1 MSALK
6 RFMREGIAVALESVP
21 VAGQLFNV
29 MHRMEGAK
37 QFERLEEVVLAQE
50 VSLRRLHENI
60 LKIEGRGGQLG
71 GPIRDLLA
79 FQEQN
84 EFVMLP
90 RLLYE
95 DPNFKDFWVNPNH
108 FGGAR
113 EALAVAK
120 PRQGQFSFMMSD
132 MMGEQWVYHI
142 PAQTFGLMLQNQAMR
157 GENGQRVMGRDPA
170 SGTNWVTGETGLVVP
185 AEKAPIVPSRPVIQV
200 SADPLAAARAE
211 LAKAEAE
218 AREAEKRAAQAQ
230 ELALIEA
237 EHERTQLKTR
247 YHRGEIG
254 LDQLPVDL
262 QRELTPGP
270 SAGDRFEREVVRQ
283 GFFRKSKVTFYER
296 FIPPINGVGEGFWIM
311 ETQVTQALY
320 EAVMGTKPSVFK
332 GAQRPVE
339 KVSWEDGIKFANA
352 LSEKV
357 GLRPAYRGSDN
368 DAEIIE
374 GANGFRLPLEVEW
387 EWAAKGGED
396 HEYAGSDKLD
406 EVGWYDS
413 NSGDE
418 THPVGQLKAN
428 GYGCHDFSGNVYE
441 WCADDWGNPGQYCPG
456 AAERVYRGGSWRS
469 FAVGCQVAYRNGR
482 SPDVRSYLGLGLRLS
497 RSLD

>member
-1 MSALK
+1 
-6 RFMREGIAVALESVP
+6 MREGIAVALESVP
-21 VAGQLFNV
+21 VAGHLFDV

-50 VSLRRLHENI
+50 DSLRRLHENM

-95 DPNFKDFWVNPNH
+95 DPNFKDFWINPSH
-108 FGGAR
+108 FGGTR

-157 GENGQRVMGRDPA
+157 GENEQRAMGRDPA

-185 AEKAPIVPSRPVIQV
+185 AEKVPVAPPRHVHQLGSTLPIQKSAEKVPIVGIAPSRPESSFEDFLKSI
-200 SADPLAAARAE
+200 S
-211 LAKAEAE
+211 
-218 AREAEKRAAQAQ
+218 KR
-230 ELALIEA
+230 
-237 EHERTQLKTR
+237 RTKSPFEDFRSQQIYKK
-247 YHRGEIG
+247 
-254 LDQLPVDL
+254 
-262 QRELTPGP
+262 ELTPGP
-270 SAGDRFEREVVRQ
+270 SAGHRIESIASGV
-283 GFFRKSKVTFYER
+283 KFYER
-296 FIPPINGVGEGFWIM
+296 VIPPIEGKGEAFLVM

-320 EAVMGTKPSVFK
+320 EAVMGTNPSHFK

-339 KVSWEDGIKFANA
+339 KVSWEDGVKFANA
-352 LSEKV
+352 LSEKM

-368 DAEIIE
+368 DAELIE
-374 GANGFRLPLEVEW
+374 GANGFRLPFEAEW
-387 EWAAKGGED
+387 EWAAKGGEN

-406 EVGWYDS
+406 EVGWYED
-413 NSGDE
+413 NSGRE
-418 THPVGQLKAN
+418 KTRPVGQLKAN
-428 GYGCHDFSGNVYE
+428 GYGCHDFSGNVWE
-441 WCADDWGNPGQYCPG
+441 WCADADDSWNPGQHSPW
-456 AAERVYRGGSWRS
+456 AAKRVYRGGGWFSGADYCR
-469 FAVGCQVAYRNGR
+469 VACRGR
-482 SPDVRSYLGLGLRLS
+482 SSPDDRSSGLGLRVS